1 MKEEYVNRVVEGKSV
16 IYDQIMLNVVSV
28 YAPHVAFQFEMQMEG
43 KIMEIHVVNI
53 HFKRQEEH
61 CVSGVEEGAPTWT
74 VLYVMHKV
82 QFESNGSLPCDVR
95 GEYS

>member
-61 CVSGVEEGAPTWT
+61 CVMCEWSGRRCTHVDCTVCYAQGA
-74 VLYVMHKV
+74 V
-82 QFESNGSLPCDVR
+82 
-95 GEYS
+95 